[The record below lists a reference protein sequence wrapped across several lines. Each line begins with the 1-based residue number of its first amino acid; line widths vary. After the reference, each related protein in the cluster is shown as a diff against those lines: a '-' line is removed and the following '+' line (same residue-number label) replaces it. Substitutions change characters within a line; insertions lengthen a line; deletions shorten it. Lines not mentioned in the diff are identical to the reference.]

1 MNPPLLQVDNVSIT
15 FGGLKALQNV
25 SLSVER
31 GVVSGVIGPNG
42 AGKTTLFN
50 AISGFYRPTTG
61 SVRLEGREVVG
72 MRPSRICKLGLA
84 RTFQITRP
92 FADLSVQ
99 DTVRIGAFNR
109 TNSMVE
115 ATRIARETLDR
126 VGLTDKREELGKR
139 LTVIERKRL
148 EVARA
153 LATQPTLLLLDEVAA
168 GLRSHE
174 VGQIVSLVKSLA
186 ADGIAVLMIEHVM
199 EAILGVSQHI
209 TVLSYGQVLAAGLPN
224 DVMKDPRVIEA
235 YLGQEHA
242 NA

>member
-224 DVMKDPRVIEA
+224 DMMKDPRVIEA